1 MSAYLKKVLFYA
13 KRSKEKKME
22 DGSLPSYLFLIL
34 IILIMVFNGLVV
46 ACKRALDYIDRNI
59 IKDMLEDE
67 PENKSLQT
75 VTDFLAKP
83 SKYHYADHAASFIS
97 IIVCFMLFNVLL
109 ICKDY
114 TAGITGSDRFGLLI
128 LILLN
133 LCFYIFYTSL
143 SDILPKKLAAQA
155 SEAVGVG
162 LIGFQKFI
170 YIITLPLV
178 WICKAIAN
186 IILRIMGKKV
196 DVDDSYFSEDK
207 VMSML
212 DRGQE
217 SGEIKEEGRKMIDS
231 IFEFDDLL
239 AYEIMTPRTD
249 VFMFDL
255 DDDRSEY
262 FEELMELTHSRIPVY
277 KGDPDNIVGILH
289 IKDYLY
295 NATKKGF
302 DNVDIKKL
310 LRPAYFVPETKNIDS
325 LFRELQIER
334 QHLAILIDEYGGFSG
349 IVSVED
355 IIEQIVGDIDD
366 EFDEEDRI
374 IEKVNDTTFIV
385 DGNVYLDDLEEE
397 TDVEL
402 ESETSETVGGFI
414 IDLLG
419 EIPRE
424 NVKYKPISYEDYSF
438 TILSVKDRR
447 IVKIRIEK
455 TERED
460 GSDE

>member
-1 MSAYLKKVLFYA
+1 MTDDSWPLYL
-13 KRSKEKKME
+13 
-22 DGSLPSYLFLIL
+22 PIC
-34 IILIMVFNGLVV
+34 IILVIMIINALVV
-46 ACKRALDYIDRNI
+46 ASKRALDYIDRNV
-59 IKDMLEDE
+59 IKEMLEDE
-67 PENKSLQT
+67 PENRKLQALT
-75 VTDFLAKP
+75 SFLSKP

-97 IIVCFMLFNVLL
+97 ILAAFAIFNIAVYPRVSAPVLAACNL
-109 ICKDY
+109 GFYIIY
-114 TAGITGSDRFGLLI
+114 TA
-128 LILLN
+128 
-133 LCFYIFYTSL
+133 L
-143 SDILPKKLAAQA
+143 SDILPKKIAAQS
-155 SEAVGVG
+155 SEETGLN
-162 LIGFQKFI
+162 LIGFQQVI
-170 YIITLPLV
+170 YVITLPLV
-178 WICKAIAN
+178 WICRGIAN
-186 IILRIMGKKV
+186 VFLKIMGKKT

-249 VFMFDL
+249 VFMIDL

-262 FEELMELTHSRIPVY
+262 FDEMMELTHSRIPVY

-295 NATKKGF
+295 NATRKGF
-302 DNVDIKKL
+302 DNINLKKL

-325 LFRELQIER
+325 LFRELQLNR

-349 IVSVED
+349 IVTVED

-374 IEKVNDTTFIV
+374 IEKIDDNTFIV

-397 TDVEL
+397 TGVEL
-402 ESETSETVGGFI
+402 ESETSETIGGFI
-414 IDLLG
+414 IDLMG
-419 EIPRE
+419 EIPKERVQ
-424 NVKYKPISYEDYSF
+424 NNPPVRYEDYVF
-438 TILSVKDRR
+438 TILKVRDRR
-447 IVKIRIEK
+447 IEKVRIVKLEEK
-455 TERED
+455 
-460 GSDE
+460 DENDE

>member
-1 MSAYLKKVLFYA
+1 MSDDSLPAYLF
-13 KRSKEKKME
+13 
-22 DGSLPSYLFLIL
+22 
-34 IILIMVFNGLVV
+34 IILILAIMIFNGLVV
-46 ACKRALDYIDRNI
+46 ACKRALDYIDRNV

-67 PENKSLQT
+67 PDNKKLQT
-75 VTDFLAKP
+75 VTAFLAKP

-97 IIVCFMLFNVLL
+97 IVVCFALFNVLM
-109 ICKDY
+109 Y
-114 TAGITGSDRFGLLI
+114 TAGPADN
-128 LILLN
+128 ILLLLLFN
-133 LCFYIFYTSL
+133 LGFYIIYTAF

-155 SEAVGVG
+155 SEAAGVG

-170 YIITLPLV
+170 YFITLPLV
-178 WICKAIAN
+178 WICRGIAN
-186 IILRIMGKKV
+186 VFLRIMGKAT

-255 DDDRSEY
+255 EDDRNEY
-262 FEELMELTHSRIPVY
+262 FEELMELKHSRIPVY
-277 KGDPDNIVGILH
+277 MGDPDNIVGILH

-325 LFRELQIER
+325 LFRELQLEK
-334 QHLAILIDEYGGFSG
+334 QHLAILIDEYGGVSG

-397 TDVEL
+397 TGIEL

-414 IDLLG
+414 IDLMG
-419 EIPRE
+419 EIPKE
-424 NVKYKPISYEDYSF
+424 NVKYPSISYGDYDF
-438 TILSVKDRR
+438 TIVSVRDRR
-447 IVKIRIEK
+447 IEKLRIEIV
-455 TERED
+455 EREED
-460 GSDE
+460 SDD

>member
-1 MSAYLKKVLFYA
+1 
-13 KRSKEKKME
+13 ME
-22 DGSLPSYLFLIL
+22 DGSLPSYLFIVLIV
-34 IILIMVFNGLVV
+34 LIMVFNGLVV
-46 ACKRALDYIDRNI
+46 ACKRALDYIDRNV
-59 IKDMLEDE
+59 IKERLEDE
-67 PENKSLQT
+67 PENKKLQT
-75 VTDFLAKP
+75 VTEFLAKP

-97 IIVCFMLFNVLL
+97 IIVCFVLFNCLMLIIDASGSMPDDFGFYRDGLGIFVLVL
-109 ICKDY
+109 CNLGFYIVY
-114 TAGITGSDRFGLLI
+114 TA
-128 LILLN
+128 
-133 LCFYIFYTSL
+133 L
-143 SDILPKKLAAQA
+143 SDILPKKLAAQS

-178 WICKAIAN
+178 WVCKGIAN
-186 IILRIMGKKV
+186 LFLMIMGKDV
-196 DVDDSYFSEDK
+196 NVDDSYFSEDK

-217 SGEIKEEGRKMIDS
+217 TGEIKEEGSKMIDS

-249 VFMFDL
+249 VFMFDI

-325 LFRELQIER
+325 LFRELQKEK
-334 QHLAILIDEYGGFSG
+334 QHLAILIDEYGGF
-349 IVSVED
+349 VSVED

-374 IEKVNDTTFIV
+374 IERVNDTTFIV

-397 TDVEL
+397 TGVEL
-402 ESETSETVGGFI
+402 ESETSETIGGFI
-414 IDLLG
+414 IDLMG
-419 EIPRE
+419 EIQRE
-424 NVKYKPISYEDYSF
+424 KVKYKPISYEDYDF

-447 IVKIRIEK
+447 IEKIRIEK
-455 TERED
+455 VEREED
-460 GSDE
+460 PDE

>member
-1 MSAYLKKVLFYA
+1 MTDDSWPLYIPVC
-13 KRSKEKKME
+13 M
-22 DGSLPSYLFLIL
+22 IVVIM
-34 IILIMVFNGLVV
+34 IINSLVV
-46 ACKRALDYIDRNI
+46 ASKRALDYIDRNA
-59 IKDMLEDE
+59 IKEMLEDE
-67 PENKSLQT
+67 PENKRLQA
-75 VTDFLAKP
+75 VTGFLAKP

-97 IIVCFMLFNVLL
+97 IIAAFMIFNVVMYQRVSAPLL
-109 ICKDY
+109 AAC
-114 TAGITGSDRFGLLI
+114 
-128 LILLN
+128 N
-133 LCFYIFYTSL
+133 LGFYIIYTSL
-143 SDILPKKLAAQA
+143 SDILPKKIAAQS
-155 SEAVGVG
+155 SEETGVK
-162 LIGFQKFI
+162 LIGFQQFI
-170 YIITLPLV
+170 YVITFPLV
-178 WICKAIAN
+178 WICKGIAN
-186 IILRIMGKKV
+186 VFLKIMGKKT

-217 SGEIKEEGRKMIDS
+217 SGEIKEEGRRMIDS

-249 VFMFDL
+249 VFMIDL

-262 FEELMELTHSRIPVY
+262 FDEMMELTHSRIPVY

-295 NATKKGF
+295 NATRKGY
-302 DNVDIKKL
+302 DNINLKKL
-310 LRPAYFVPETKNIDS
+310 LRPAYFVPETKNIDA
-325 LFRELQIER
+325 LFRELQINR

-374 IEKVNDTTFIV
+374 IERIDDNTFIV

-402 ESETSETVGGFI
+402 ESETSETIGGFI
-414 IDLLG
+414 IDLMG
-419 EIPRE
+419 EIPQER
-424 NVKYKPISYEDYSF
+424 VKYEPVRYEDYEF
-438 TILSVKDRR
+438 TILKVKDRR
-447 IVKIRIEK
+447 IEKIRIVKLEPK
-455 TERED
+455 DEED
-460 GSDE
+460 E

>member
-1 MSAYLKKVLFYA
+1 
-13 KRSKEKKME
+13 ME
-22 DGSLPSYLFLIL
+22 DGSLPSYLFVIL

-46 ACKRALDYIDRNI
+46 ACKRALDYIDRNV

-67 PENKSLQT
+67 PENNRLRT
-75 VTDFLAKP
+75 VTEFISKP

-97 IIVCFMLFNVLL
+97 IILCFFLFNILMLIIDLSDVQSDGFGFYKNGLGLLVLL
-109 ICKDY
+109 LCNLGFYIIY
-114 TAGITGSDRFGLLI
+114 TA
-128 LILLN
+128 
-133 LCFYIFYTSL
+133 L
-143 SDILPKKLAAQA
+143 SDILPKKLAAQS
-155 SEAVGVG
+155 SETTGIG

-178 WICKAIAN
+178 WTCRGIAN
-186 IILRIMGKKV
+186 LILRIMGKKI
-196 DVDDSYFSEDK
+196 DVDDTYFSEDK

-262 FEELMELTHSRIPVY
+262 VEELMELTHSRIPVY

-310 LRPAYFVPETKNIDS
+310 LRPAYFVPETKNVDA
-325 LFRELQIER
+325 LFRELQIEK

-397 TDVEL
+397 TGVEL
-402 ESETSETVGGFI
+402 ESETSETIGGFI
-414 IDLLG
+414 IDLMG

-424 NVKYKPISYEDYSF
+424 NVKYNPISYEDHDF
-438 TILSVKDRR
+438 TILSVRDRR
-447 IVKIRIEK
+447 IEKVRIEK
-455 TERED
+455 VERED
-460 GSDE
+460 DSDE

>member
-1 MSAYLKKVLFYA
+1 MDDPSILLIVL
-13 KRSKEKKME
+13 
-22 DGSLPSYLFLIL
+22 IV
-34 IILIMVFNGLVV
+34 IIMVVNALVV
-46 ACKRALDYIDRNI
+46 ACKRALDYVDRNV
-59 IKDMLEDE
+59 IKERIEDE
-67 PENKSLQT
+67 PESKRLQA
-75 VTDFLAKP
+75 VSFFLSKP
-83 SKYHYADHAASFIS
+83 SRYHYANHAASFLNIV
-97 IIVCFMLFNVLL
+97 VCFIIFNIMLMELGISALPFIILYNALFYIV
-109 ICKDY
+109 Y
-114 TAGITGSDRFGLLI
+114 TA
-128 LILLN
+128 
-133 LCFYIFYTSL
+133 L

-155 SEAVGVG
+155 SESVSVG

-170 YIITLPLV
+170 YYITLPFV
-178 WICKAIAN
+178 WFCRGIAN
-186 IILRIMGKKV
+186 VILKIMGKDI

-249 VFMFDL
+249 VFMIDIE
-255 DDDRSEY
+255 DDRSEY

-302 DNVDIKKL
+302 DDVDIKKL
-310 LRPAYFVPETKNIDS
+310 LRPAYFVPETKNIDA
-325 LFRELQIER
+325 LFRELQKEK
-334 QHLAILIDEYGGFSG
+334 QHLAILIDEYGGVSG

-397 TDVEL
+397 TDIEL
-402 ESETSETVGGFI
+402 ESETSETVGGFL
-414 IDLLG
+414 IDLMG
-419 EIPRE
+419 EIPKEKVRYAP
-424 NVKYKPISYEDYSF
+424 VDYEDYRF

-447 IVKIRIEK
+447 IEKLKIEVL
-455 TERED
+455 ERED
-460 GSDE
+460 DGNE